1 MVMKSWRQL
10 LGSKRRAVRRGSTC
24 LETLENRTVP
34 TVVAVFNT
42 GTAVLTITADGDD
55 AGTPADL
62 TDDTPDDVTVAGTG
76 GSGVDVEDQN
86 GPVSII
92 DENGDPS
99 FPLEADLNAI
109 VITASGIFGNTINV
123 TGVNASDF
131 TSLASLTVNAGAGN
145 DTVEGS
151 DDFGDVL
158 NGGTGNDKICG
169 GGGDDKI
176 TGGGG
181 NDTLEGDA
189 GNDTIRGQAGD
200 DLIDGGD
207 NDDLLD
213 GGAGKDTLQGGSSDA
228 GNDKLDG
235 GDQADLLVG
244 GDGNDT
250 INGGNNDD
258 SINGQAGDDLLN
270 GNQGNDKL
278 LGGDGQD
285 VMFGGNG
292 FDTMSGGDGDDTL
305 HGQGGNDRIFGD
317 AGNDSI
323 FGDAGSDV
331 LVGGDDNDTLL
342 GGDGNDVVSGGL
354 GDDSV
359 DGQGGTDVVQGGSGF
374 GKDALDVV
382 IGPSSEKKETKNLH
396 LDDFDVS
403 TFFFGEFKDYVDV
416 AVTCP

>member
-1 MVMKSWRQL
+1 M
-10 LGSKRRAVRRGSTC
+10 
-24 LETLENRTVP
+24 

-176 TGGGG
+176 TGG
-181 NDTLEGDA
+181 D
-189 GNDTIRGQAGD
+189 
-200 DLIDGGD
+200 
-207 NDDLLD
+207 
-213 GGAGKDTLQGGSSDA
+213 
-228 GNDKLDG
+228 
-235 GDQADLLVG
+235 
-244 GDGNDT
+244 
-250 INGGNNDD
+250 NDD

-342 GGDGNDVVSGGL
+342 GGDGNDVGSGGL

-359 DGQGGTDVVQGGSGF
+359 DGQGGTDVVQGGSGT

-382 IGPSSEKKETKNLH
+382 IGPSSEKKETQILH
-396 LDDFDVS
+396 LNDFDFS
-403 TFFFGEFKDYVDV
+403 TFFFGEFKAYVDV
-416 AVTCP
+416 AATCP